1 MPTTRR
7 STLLHRHAAR
17 WLLLCLLLWACMPTR
32 AQPVADASRAGALPL
47 SLTAHLAVLED
58 PGGRLTLADVQ
69 QPQAAER
76 FTTDHPA
83 GEAFNRGITPSAY
96 WFRLVLRNPG
106 DAPLQRLLEIGY
118 ARLSKVTLHQPLPG
132 SGMQAIETGTTAP
145 FASRPYAHRF
155 FVFPLALPPQS
166 EQTYYLR
173 VQSTTAFIVPARL
186 WEPAAFH
193 TYERNDYLAQ
203 AWYFGMATAMGL
215 FNLLLFVRLRD
226 RIYILYVAFALSMA
240 FALAAQNGLVK
251 EFFRLESPVGS
262 DLASTFGYSFAIAAG
277 LQFMRSMLDT
287 AHTLA
292 RWDRVLG
299 WLVLFFLASPFV
311 FPFTG
316 QTFIQT
322 AAVVYLGAVLIGVAV
337 GLRGALQRQ
346 RSAYFFLG
354 AFLLLALGAMVNA
367 LRAMGLLPTNVL
379 TANAMQAGS
388 ALEMVL
394 LAFALA
400 DRFNEMRREKAGIQ
414 LKLLEA
420 QTSLI
425 DSLKQSEQMLEQ
437 RVDERTSELQALNQ
451 KLAALSMTDG
461 LTGIANRRRFDEV
474 LAQEW
479 HRAQRNAQ
487 PLTLALLDVDWFK
500 HYNDHYGHLAG
511 DECLR
516 AIAGVLTASVGRP
529 SDLVA
534 RYGGE
539 EFAVL
544 APATDEA
551 GVVEIA
557 QRIQAGLQALA
568 LPHAPS
574 RLGQVTVSIGVA
586 ALAPTLYE
594 GPETLVRRADEAL
607 YRAKAEGRNRVV
619 LG

>member
-1 MPTTRR
+1 MPTTPR
-7 STLLHRHAAR
+7 STPLHRHATR
-17 WLLLCLLLWACMPTR
+17 WLLLCLLLWGCMLAR
-32 AQPVADASRAGALPL
+32 AQPAADASRVDALPL

-118 ARLSKVTLHQPLPG
+118 ARLSQVTLHRPLPG
-132 SGMQAIETGTTAP
+132 GGMQAIETGTTAP
-145 FASRPYAHRF
+145 FESRPYAHRF
-155 FVFPLALPPQS
+155 FVFPLTLPPRS
-166 EQTYYLR
+166 EQAYYLR

-186 WEPAAFH
+186 WAPAAFH
-193 TYERNDYLAQ
+193 AYERDDYLAQ
-203 AWYFGMATAMGL
+203 AWYFGMATAMVL

-226 RIYILYVAFALSMA
+226 RIYILYVGFALSMA
-240 FALAAQNGLVK
+240 FSLAAQNGLAK
-251 EFFRLESPVGS
+251 EFFRFASPVWS
-262 DLASTFGYSFAIAAG
+262 DLGTTFGYSFAIATG
-277 LQFMRSMLDT
+277 LLFMRDMLDT
-287 AHTLA
+287 PRTLA
-292 RWDRVLG
+292 RWDRWLRVL
-299 WLVLFFLASPFV
+299 VVFFLASPFV
-311 FPFTG
+311 FLFTG

-322 AAVVYLGAVLIGVAV
+322 AAIVYLGAVLIGVAV
-337 GLRGALQRQ
+337 GLRGALRRQ

-414 LKLLEA
+414 MKLLET
-420 QTSLI
+420 QTTLI
-425 DSLKQSEQMLEQ
+425 DSLKESEQVLEQ
-437 RVDERTSELQALNQ
+437 RVAERTGELQALNQ

-474 LAQEW
+474 MAQEW
-479 HRAQRNAQ
+479 QRAQRGGQ

-516 AIAGVLTASVGRP
+516 AIAGVLAASVGRP

-544 APATDEA
+544 APSTDAA

-568 LPHAPS
+568 LPHAAS
-574 RLGQVTVSIGVA
+574 VFTQVTVSIGVA
-586 ALAPTLYE
+586 AVAP
-594 GPETLVRRADEAL
+594 GPHDSPETLVRRADEAL
-607 YRAKAEGRNRVV
+607 YRAKAEGRHRIV